1 MIKIRHVLTAS
12 VAAAALIAL
21 VPAPSL
27 AEPSPLAPS
36 GLQPVQDQ
44 IDAQLRITS
53 GGTQTGSN
61 EISWNNGQVKM
72 VFSAGE
78 ATPPRSLDAAAAA
91 NWHGCPSGWYCFY
104 ENENFNERS
113 NGTTVGRR
121 LQFSDTDVWQYFIN
135 YGFQD
140 KTTSWVNRNYWTVT
154 VQNSN
159 PNGQYWDIWEEPAQ
173 SLSANVGSAD
183 NDKADRFYCDF

>member
-27 AEPSPLAPS
+27 AEPSPFAPS

-44 IDAQLRITS
+44 IDAQLKAS
-53 GGTQTGSN
+53 PGGTQTGPN
-61 EISWNNGQVKM
+61 EISWNNGRVKM
-72 VFSAGE
+72 TFSAGE
-78 ATPPRSLDAAAAA
+78 ITAPRSVDAAAAT
-91 NWHGCPSGWYCFY
+91 NWHGCVEDYFCFY

-121 LQFSDTDVWQYFIN
+121 LQFSDCHWQYFVDW
-135 YGFQD
+135 GFQD
-140 KTTSWVNRNYWTVT
+140 KTTSWVNRKYRPVT
-154 VQNSN
+154 VQDSN
-159 PNGQYWDIWEEPAQ
+159 PNDQYWTLWTEANR
-173 SLSANVGSAD
+173 SVSGNVGSAD
-183 NDKADRFYCDF
+183 NDKADRFKC